1 MIQFGKYD
9 RKISFISF
17 LDVDDGYSGSYPLPV
32 SVLDTLSNVKQVRGS
47 NSLESA
53 QLELPKTYIFKVQY
67 RLGFEPTQE
76 MQILYQG
83 ITHVIKGVEVYK
95 ERNTREWIITA
106 IRTDNEVT
114 ALTVQNTLDSSLDF
128 IL

>member
-76 MQILYQG
+76 MQILYEG

>member
-32 SVLDTLSNVKQVRGS
+32 SVLDTLSNVKQLRGS

-53 QLELPKTYIFKVQY
+53 QLELPKTYVFKVQY

>member
-17 LDVDDGYSGSYPLPV
+17 SDIDDGYSGSYPLPV
-32 SVLDTLSNVKQVRGS
+32 IVLNTLSNVSQLRGS
-47 NSLESA
+47 SSIESA
-53 QLELPKTYIFKVQY
+53 QLELPKTYVFKVQY
-67 RLGFEPTQE
+67 RSGFNPNES

-83 ITHVIKGVEVYK
+83 ITHVIKGIEIHDQ
-95 ERNTREWIITA
+95 RNTREWIITA
-106 IRTDNEVT
+106 IRTDNQVT
-114 ALTVQNTLDSSLDF
+114 PVSIQNTLNATLDF

>member
-17 LDVDDGYSGSYPLPV
+17 SDIDDGYSGSYPLPII
-32 SVLDTLSNVKQVRGS
+32 VLSTLSNVSQLRGS
-47 NSLESA
+47 SSLESA
-53 QLELPKTYIFKVQY
+53 QLELPKTFIFKVQF
-67 RLGFEPTQE
+67 RSGFNPDES

-83 ITHVIKGVEVYK
+83 ITHVIKGSEIQDQ
-95 ERNTREWIITA
+95 RNTREWIITA
-106 IRTDNEVT
+106 IRTDNQINPVSF
-114 ALTVQNTLDSSLDF
+114 QNTLNTTLDF

>member
-17 LDVDDGYSGSYPLPV
+17 SDIDDGYSGSYPLPV
-32 SVLDTLSNVKQVRGS
+32 IVLSTLSNVSQLRGS
-47 NSLESA
+47 SSLESA
-53 QLELPKTYIFKVQY
+53 QLELPKTYVFKVQY
-67 RLGFEPTQE
+67 RSGFNPNES

-83 ITHVIKGVEVYK
+83 ITHVIKGIEIQDQ
-95 ERNTREWIITA
+95 RNTREWIITA
-106 IRTDNEVT
+106 IRTDNQVT
-114 ALTVQNTLDSSLDF
+114 PVSLQNTLNTTLDF

>member
-17 LDVDDGYSGSYPLPV
+17 SDIDDGYSGSYPLPV
-32 SVLDTLSNVKQVRGS
+32 IVLSTLSNVSQLRGS
-47 NSLESA
+47 SSIESA
-53 QLELPKTYIFKVQY
+53 QLELPKTYVFKVQF
-67 RLGFEPTQE
+67 RSGFNPDES

-83 ITHVIKGVEVYK
+83 ITHVIKGIEIQDQ
-95 ERNTREWIITA
+95 RNTREWIITA
-106 IRTDNEVT
+106 IRTDNQINPVSF
-114 ALTVQNTLDSSLDF
+114 QNTLNTTLDF

>member
-53 QLELPKTYIFKVQY
+53 QLELPKTYVFKVQY

-83 ITHVIKGVEVYK
+83 ITHVIKGVEVHK

>member
-17 LDVDDGYSGSYPLPV
+17 SDVDDGYSGSYPLPV
-32 SVLDTLSNVKQVRGS
+32 IVLSTLSNVSQLRGS
-47 NSLESA
+47 SSIESA
-53 QLELPKTYIFKVQY
+53 QLELPKTYVFKVQY
-67 RLGFEPTQE
+67 RSGFNPNES

-83 ITHVIKGVEVYK
+83 ITHVIKGIEIQAQ
-95 ERNTREWIITA
+95 RNTREWIITA
-106 IRTDNEVT
+106 IRTDNQVT
-114 ALTVQNTLDSSLDF
+114 PVSLQNTLNTTLDF

>member
-17 LDVDDGYSGSYPLPV
+17 LNVDDGYSGSYPLPI
-32 SVLDTLSNVKQVRGS
+32 SVLNTLSNVKQVRGS

-53 QLELPKTYIFKVQY
+53 QLELPKTYTFRVQY
-67 RLGFEPTQE
+67 RESFEPTQQ
-76 MQILYQG
+76 MQILYEG
-83 ITHVIKGVEVYK
+83 ITHVIKGVEVHK

-128 IL
+128 II

>member
-17 LDVDDGYSGSYPLPV
+17 LDVDDGYSGSYPLPI
-32 SVLDTLSNVKQVRGS
+32 SVLNTLSNVKQVRGS

-53 QLELPKTYIFKVQY
+53 QLELPKTYTFSVQY
-67 RLGFEPTQE
+67 RESFEPTQQ
-76 MQILYQG
+76 MQILYEG
-83 ITHVIKGVEVYK
+83 ITHVIKGVEVHK

>member
-32 SVLDTLSNVKQVRGS
+32 VVLNTLSNVSQLRGS
-47 NSLESA
+47 NSLELA

-67 RLGFEPTQE
+67 RSGFYPDQA
-76 MQILYQG
+76 MQILYEG

-106 IRTDNEVT
+106 VRTDNEVT

>member
-17 LDVDDGYSGSYPLPV
+17 LDVDDGYSGSYPLPI
-32 SVLDTLSNVKQVRGS
+32 SVLNTLSNVKQVRGS

-53 QLELPKTYIFKVQY
+53 QLELPKTYTFRVQY
-67 RLGFEPTQE
+67 RESFEPTQQ
-76 MQILYQG
+76 MQILYEG
-83 ITHVIKGVEVYK
+83 ITHVIKGVEAHRQ
-95 ERNTREWIITA
+95 RNTREWIITA

-114 ALTVQNTLDSSLDF
+114 AFTVQNTLDSSLDF
-128 IL
+128 II

>member
-17 LDVDDGYSGSYPLPV
+17 LDVDDGYSGTYPLPV
-32 SVLDTLSNVKQVRGS
+32 SVLDTLSNVSQIKGS
-47 NSLESA
+47 NDLESA
-53 QLELPKTYIFKVQY
+53 QLELPKTYTFKVQY
-67 RLGFEPTQE
+67 RSAFEPTQE
-76 MQILYQG
+76 MQISYDG
-83 ITHVIKGVEVYK
+83 VIHVIKGVEVHK

-106 IRTDNEVT
+106 VRTENEVT

>member
-17 LDVDDGYSGSYPLPV
+17 SDIDDGYSGSYPLPII
-32 SVLDTLSNVKQVRGS
+32 VLSTLSNVSQLRGS
-47 NSLESA
+47 SSLESA
-53 QLELPKTYIFKVQY
+53 QLELPKTYVFKVQF
-67 RLGFEPTQE
+67 RLGFNPDQS

-83 ITHVIKGVEVYK
+83 ITHVIKGIEIYAQ
-95 ERNTREWIITA
+95 RNTREWIITA
-106 IRTDNEVT
+106 IRTDNQVT
-114 ALTVQNTLDSSLDF
+114 PVSFQNTLNTTLDF